1 MPARAKTWVTCAP
14 LALGVPSPKSQIT
27 CEPGGIS
34 ALSSKGTGTP
44 ETVVRSLGWLRAAGV
59 RAPHRRWGGAAHGV
73 RAGGRRGRPLLGLLP
88 ARAAAPGRGSGGR
101 VARALV
107 AGRGHSATLLHD
119 DVIAAGLP
127 RRGLPAP

>member
-44 ETVVRSLGWLRAAGV
+44 ETVVRSLGGLGETRLMHEMAATAATQQSRRVPMAAVVYHRA
-59 RAPHRRWGGAAHGV
+59 RR
-73 RAGGRRGRPLLGLLP
+73 
-88 ARAAAPGRGSGGR
+88 PGRLHGDPHAATWR
-101 VARALV
+101 VL
-107 AGRGHSATLLHD
+107 D
-119 DVIAAGLP
+119 C
-127 RRGLPAP
+127 